1 MIFLSILV
9 DLFLSISMVIDGGF
23 PESDDLVFSSQ
34 LSRRDVMKGKILGI
48 ASILLTLSL
57 TVGCGTMGNNFD
69 TSQVRTIQN
78 GVTTQVDVL
87 DRFGP
92 PFKEGVENGRVM
104 WTYQF
109 DVWSLIDTTKSKD
122 LVILFDDRHIV
133 RAHRYTTSE
142 HE

>member
-1 MIFLSILV
+1 
-9 DLFLSISMVIDGGF
+9 MVIDGGF
-23 PESDDLVFSSQ
+23 PESGDFVFSSQ
-34 LSRRDVMKGKILGI
+34 LSRRSVMKDKILGI
-48 ASILLTLSL
+48 TGILILSL
-57 TVGCGTMGNNFD
+57 TMGCGTMGNNFD

-122 LVILFDDRHIV
+122 LVILFDDRRIV
-133 RAHRYTTSE
+133 RAHRYTTSG

>member
-1 MIFLSILV
+1 
-9 DLFLSISMVIDGGF
+9 
-23 PESDDLVFSSQ
+23 
-34 LSRRDVMKGKILGI
+34 MKDKILGI
-48 ASILLTLSL
+48 TGIQILSL
-57 TVGCGTMGNNFD
+57 TMGGGTMGNNFD

-78 GVTTQVDVL
+78 GVTTQVDIL
-87 DRFGP
+87 DRLGP

-109 DVWSLIDTTKSKD
+109 DMWSLMDQAKSKD
-122 LVILFDDRHIV
+122 LVILFDDRRIV

>member
-1 MIFLSILV
+1 MVFLSILV
-9 DLFLSISMVIDGGF
+9 DLSVSASMVIDGGF
-23 PESDDLVFSSQ
+23 PESGDFVFSSQ
-34 LSRRDVMKGKILGI
+34 LSRRSAMKDKILGI
-48 ASILLTLSL
+48 TGILILSL
-57 TVGCGTMGNNFD
+57 TMGCGTMGNNFD

-78 GVTTQVDVL
+78 GVTTQVDIL

-122 LVILFDDRHIV
+122 LVILFDDRRIV
-133 RAHRYTTSE
+133 RAHRYTTSG